1 MNIKI
6 KSNTFFKLEKEIQL
20 EPTSALLE
28 FSRTIIWLG
37 WRAEVLNELPRY
49 PPPHLLTSDY
59 IFDYILLLF
68 VWSLLKIRLEGENIN
83 SLVVAFKGP

>member
-59 IFDYILLLF
+59 IFDYILLLC
-68 VWSLLKIRLEGENIN
+68 
-83 SLVVAFKGP
+83 VVIVEDKARRGKYQQSSGGF